1 MTIKFYYLLSFCIL
15 GYQGQVSFIMGH
27 SPIFQHY
34 IRCIMCLCST
44 ITFHNF
50 KPKMYEPECREILN
64 IAHRR
69 IQATCPS
76 NIYVIPFTR
85 ATSNLKNRNK
95 MPKGVKRMKK
105 EEEKRLGRGVETSTE
120 KILRHALETNIKQH
134 VRSAHSCL
142 TRTALGYA
150 LVLHWST
157 APSGQFG
164 NLV

>member
-15 GYQGQVSFIMGH
+15 GYQGQVSFIMSH
-27 SPIFQHY
+27 SPVFQHY
-34 IRCIMCLCST
+34 IRCITCLCST

-50 KPKMYEPECREILN
+50 KPKMYKPECCEILN

-76 NIYVIPFTR
+76 NIYVIPLTR

-105 EEEKRLGRGVETSTE
+105 EEEKRRGVGGG
-120 KILRHALETNIKQH
+120 NQH
-134 VRSAHSCL
+134 RKNSQACFRNKHQTTCQISPLLFDKDCSGL
-142 TRTALGYA
+142 CTCSP
-150 LVLHWST
+150 LVHCSQWT
-157 APSGQFG
+157 IW
-164 NLV
+164 

>member
-1 MTIKFYYLLSFCIL
+1 
-15 GYQGQVSFIMGH
+15 
-27 SPIFQHY
+27 
-34 IRCIMCLCST
+34 MCLCST

-50 KPKMYEPECREILN
+50 KRKRYEPECCEILN

-105 EEEKRLGRGVETSTE
+105 EEEKRGAKKRKTTTE
-120 KILRHALETNIKQH
+120 IILRHALETNIKQH
-134 VRSAHSCL
+134 VRAAQSCL

>member
-1 MTIKFYYLLSFCIL
+1 
-15 GYQGQVSFIMGH
+15 
-27 SPIFQHY
+27 
-34 IRCIMCLCST
+34 
-44 ITFHNF
+44 
-50 KPKMYEPECREILN
+50 
-64 IAHRR
+64 
-69 IQATCPS
+69 
-76 NIYVIPFTR
+76 
-85 ATSNLKNRNK
+85 
-95 MPKGVKRMKK
+95 MKK
-105 EEEKRLGRGVETSTE
+105 EEEKKCGVVETSTE

>member
-1 MTIKFYYLLSFCIL
+1 MTS
-15 GYQGQVSFIMGH
+15 
-27 SPIFQHY
+27 
-34 IRCIMCLCST
+34 
-44 ITFHNF
+44 FHNF
-50 KPKMYEPECREILN
+50 KRKRYQPECCEILN
-64 IAHRR
+64 ITHRR

-95 MPKGVKRMKK
+95 IPKGVKRREK
-105 EEEKRLGRGVETSTE
+105 EEEKREGKEKKKE
-120 KILRHALETNIKQH
+120 KILKCALETNIKQH
-134 VRSAHSCL
+134 VRSAQPCL

-150 LVLHWST
+150 LVLHCSP